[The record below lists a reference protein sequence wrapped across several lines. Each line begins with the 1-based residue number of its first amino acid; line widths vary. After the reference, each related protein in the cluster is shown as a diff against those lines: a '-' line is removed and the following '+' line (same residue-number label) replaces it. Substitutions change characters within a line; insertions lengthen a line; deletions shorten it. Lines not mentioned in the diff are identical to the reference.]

1 MFQLIYTNVFLGKF
15 GPKIWSS
22 PNWRKFGTGVLC
34 YILISNLIFIFKN
47 SEVLQINWNLVQGYV
62 AMCLLRFKHL
72 FFQKSFHL
80 YFFLS
85 KFGLKIRSSCTGMYC
100 YMFIRILMFI
110 FSKFLSVIFLL
121 TNLVTKFKLQNFR
134 FWEQICQKKFG
145 KVNIKN
151 FS

>member
-62 AMCLLRFKHL
+62 AMAMCLTFIFSKV
-72 FFQKSFHL
+72 FSFI
-80 YFFLS
+80 FFLS
-85 KFGLKIRSSCTGMYC
+85 KFRLKIRSSCTGIYC
-100 YMFIRILMFI
+100 FMFIRILTFI